1 MADSRILRT
10 RAGQF
15 RRICSAGSDLQ
26 SGKRKPIKRKE
37 MKDMTYIERL
47 AAASFRI
54 DTVCT
59 QMQGAV
65 LLKAAACTTM
75 EARLKVRKEAVKWS
89 GIEVAAA
96 KAEQELLMILQ
107 MLGHVMPDNEELP
120 SLFAEAEKAGSD
132 TELMQMLDKYYSEAM
147 NKAEAEMKRRGEGDR
162 E

>member
-1 MADSRILRT
+1 MADSRILRA

-59 QMQGAV
+59 QLQGAAM
-65 LLKAAACTTM
+65 LKAAACTTLK
-75 EARLKVRKEAVKWS
+75 ERLKVREEAVKWS
-89 GIEVAAA
+89 GIGVAAA
-96 KAEQELLMILQ
+96 KAEQKLLTILQ

-120 SLFAEAEKAGSD
+120 PPFAEAEKAGSD
-132 TELMQMLDKYYSEAM
+132 TEVMQMLDKYYSEAM
-147 NKAEAEMKRRGEGDR
+147 NMAEAEIKKRGEGDR